1 MADTSRRLL
10 ILYGSQTGY
19 AEDVAR
25 RISRQAWRRHFTT
38 EVLAMDEADRSLVFT
53 TEAPVIFVCSTTGQ
67 GEEPDNMKKFWRFL
81 LRKSI
86 PGDALAGLSFAV
98 FGLGDSS
105 YRKFNFPAKRL
116 FRRLLQL
123 GGTPVVPR
131 GDGDDQHYLGTD
143 GALDPWLEGL
153 WEELLLKYPM
163 PQPIIPDSVTP
174 DPTFDI
180 SFVDCDVSELHKTE
194 STPENFAR
202 LTHAERIT
210 AEEHFQDVRHFR
222 FELSEPAQWSPG
234 DCLVVRP
241 SNQAKDVEE
250 FLELVQWTEDAD
262 RPIRVVSRSSMPAWL
277 PQLTTLRWLCTNYL
291 GIAMVPRRSFFEL
304 MAYFGGSADE
314 TEKLQEFASTQGQD
328 DLHTYCMRPRRTII
342 EALGD
347 FPKTRLPLSHVM
359 DIVPS
364 IAERSFS
371 ISSAAAVTPRA
382 VDLTV
387 AIVDYK
393 TMMYKR
399 RVGLCTQWLKHM
411 HIGTRVPV
419 RFARGTMGLPQ
430 DLETPVIMVGPGTGI
445 AAFMAFIRHRQHQGA
460 TANYLFFGCRSHD
473 ADYFYREEL
482 ESLQSNGVLHLF
494 CAFSRDQDHKVY
506 VQHRIRE
513 NAATLWPLISE
524 MGAVVYVSGNANQM
538 PDDVRRAFVD
548 VVKEQG
554 QVDESEAEL
563 FIDTMVK
570 TRQYQ
575 EECWE

>member
-38 EVLAMDEADRSLVFT
+38 EVLAMDEADRSLLFLC
-53 TEAPVIFVCSTTGQ
+53 APPQGQ
-67 GEEPDNMKKFWRFL
+67 GEEPDNMKKFWR
-81 LRKSI
+81 
-86 PGDALAGLSFAV
+86 
-98 FGLGDSS
+98 

-143 GALDPWLEGL
+143 GALDPWLEEL
-153 WEELLLKYPM
+153 WEELLLTYPM

-180 SFVDCDVSELHKTE
+180 SFVDCDRARRRIL
-194 STPENFAR
+194 PR

-250 FLELVQWTEDAD
+250 FLEA
-262 RPIRVVSRSSMPAWL
+262 
-277 PQLTTLRWLCTNYL
+277 
-291 GIAMVPRRSFFEL
+291 AMVPRRSFFEL

-411 HIGTRVPV
+411 PYRHTC
-419 RFARGTMGLPQ
+419 AH
-430 DLETPVIMVGPGTGI
+430 LETPVIMVGPGTGI

-460 TANYLFFGCRSHD
+460 TANYLFFGY
-473 ADYFYREEL
+473 YFYREEL
-482 ESLQSNGVLHLF
+482 ESLQSDGALHLF
-494 CAFSRDQDHKVY
+494 CAFSRDPGPQG
-506 VQHRIRE
+506 

-524 MGAVVYVSGNANQM
+524 MGADRM

-563 FIDTMVK
+563 FIDSMVK